1 MRTPEPEPLS
11 KADRKAL
18 WQRIHYGERRRWKE
32 RHDQYRAEL
41 GAAKAAWLKSRM
53 DWLAWIR
60 IKDEIKSD
68 QREREAFW
76 IGYDALTREGLW
88 QDTQAMRE
96 QAYKL
101 GIQEIARRYCERL
114 MRRGK

>member
-1 MRTPEPEPLS
+1 MRTPEPEPLT
-11 KADRKAL
+11 KADRKAR
-18 WQRIHYGERRRWKE
+18 WRRTNYGIRHRWEE
-32 RHDQYRAEL
+32 RHAGYRREL
-41 GAAKAAWLKSRM
+41 MAAKADWEKSGTNWLT
-53 DWLAWIR
+53 WVR
-60 IKDEIKSD
+60 IKERLKDIQRDE
-68 QREREAFW
+68 EAFW
-76 IGYDALTREGLW
+76 IGHDELLREGNW